1 MDTIILMFK
10 IRYYA
15 RLINK
20 YSQKSNKAALGLDRN
35 LYFQKYCYYQAKL
48 RILQEQVSAGRSI

>member
-1 MDTIILMFK
+1 VDAIIQTLKM
-10 IRYYA
+10 RYYA

-35 LYFQKYCYYQAKL
+35 LYFQKYCYYQDKL
-48 RILQEQVSAGRSI
+48 RMLQEEISAGRSI